1 MAAILCSKAGNIMI
15 LSLPV
20 TGVFNTNA
28 YFYIDDATG
37 HGFLLDP
44 GAEADTLLAVIR
56 QRGFV
61 IEKILLTHGHFDH
74 MGAAAQIQDALS
86 IPICMHERGREY
98 TENPRWNLSK
108 GCGLYIKLDDVS
120 SLPDGSRIAL
130 ERNPVFSLTMHY
142 VPGHTT
148 DSVFYYS
155 AKDNVAFVG
164 DSIFKNSFGLTHF
177 PGGDGQTLMQSI
189 TQSILKLPQET
200 VLLSGHT
207 EPTTVGAERERS
219 WYAPFLN

>member
-1 MAAILCSKAGNIMI
+1 MAWSAGRMAAILCSKAGSIMI

-28 YFYIDDATG
+28 YFYVDDATG

-56 QRGFV
+56 QRGFD

-98 TENPRWNLSK
+98 TENPRWNLSE

-120 SLPDGSRIAL
+120 YLPDGSRIAL
-130 ERNPVFSLTMHY
+130 ERNPVFSLTC
-142 VPGHTT
+142 TT
-148 DSVFYYS
+148 FPVILRTAYS
-155 AKDNVAFVG
+155 IIAPRTMWPSWVIPF
-164 DSIFKNSFGLTHF
+164 SR
-177 PGGDGQTLMQSI
+177 
-189 TQSILKLPQET
+189 T
-200 VLLSGHT
+200 VSG
-207 EPTTVGAERERS
+207 
-219 WYAPFLN
+219 

>member
-1 MAAILCSKAGNIMI
+1 MI

-28 YFYIDDATG
+28 YFYINDATG
-37 HGFLLDP
+37 HGFLLAP
-44 GAEADTLLAVIR
+44 GAEADTLLAVIQ

-108 GCGLYIKLDDVS
+108 GCGL
-120 SLPDGSRIAL
+120 
-130 ERNPVFSLTMHY
+130 
-142 VPGHTT
+142 
-148 DSVFYYS
+148 
-155 AKDNVAFVG
+155 
-164 DSIFKNSFGLTHF
+164 THF
-177 PGGDGQTLMQSI
+177 PGGDEQTLMQSI
-189 TQSILKLPQET
+189 IQRILKLPQET
-200 VLLSGHT
+200 VLLSEHT
-207 EPTTVGAERERS
+207 KPTTVGAEREHS

>member
-1 MAAILCSKAGNIMI
+1 MI

-61 IEKILLTHGHFDH
+61 IEKILFTHGHFDH

-98 TENPRWNLSK
+98 TENSRWNLSK
-108 GCGLYIKLDDVS
+108 GCGL
-120 SLPDGSRIAL
+120 
-130 ERNPVFSLTMHY
+130 
-142 VPGHTT
+142 
-148 DSVFYYS
+148 
-155 AKDNVAFVG
+155 
-164 DSIFKNSFGLTHF
+164 THF
-177 PGGDGQTLMQSI
+177 PGGDEQTLMQSI
-189 TQSILKLPQET
+189 TQRILKLSQET

-219 WYAPFLN
+219 WYALFLN

>member
-1 MAAILCSKAGNIMI
+1 MEHALHVKSEWDWTESRRYGRSAMLKGRRSIVWNELFFRQDK
-15 LSLPV
+15 
-20 TGVFNTNA
+20 
-28 YFYIDDATG
+28 
-37 HGFLLDP
+37 FL
-44 GAEADTLLAVIR
+44 TSVLAVIR

-98 TENPRWNLSK
+98 TENPRWNLSE

-120 SLPDGSRIAL
+120 YLPDGSRIAL

-177 PGGDGQTLMQSI
+177 PGGDEQTLMQSI
-189 TQSILKLPQET
+189 TQRILKLPK
-200 VLLSGHT
+200 
-207 EPTTVGAERERS
+207 
-219 WYAPFLN
+219 

>member
-1 MAAILCSKAGNIMI
+1 MI

-28 YFYIDDATG
+28 YFYVDDATG

-98 TENPRWNLSK
+98 TENPRWNLSE

-120 SLPDGSRIAL
+120 YLPDGSRIVL

-177 PGGDGQTLMQSI
+177 PGGDEQTLMQSI
-189 TQSILKLPQET
+189 TQRILKLPQET

-219 WYAPFLN
+219 WYAPFVNSFPSC